1 MNNTK
6 LRYLLILILFIGI
19 FAAAVIGYN
28 ALSKAYVPVQPG
40 LTLTAPSPSGETEAV
55 PDVTDHSPDA
65 PADTPAESP
74 SDASSDGEEDE
85 VNAIEAPDFTVLD
98 AAGNPVSLSD
108 RLADGKPIVL
118 NFWATWCGPCKSELP
133 AFDKAAAEYA
143 DRITFMF
150 INLTD
155 GYQETTDGVKSFL
168 TENGYTFPV
177 YFDVNYSAALPYGAN
192 SIPLTYF
199 LTSTGLVA
207 GGYMG
212 AMSEEALYSYL
223 EQLLALE

>member
-1 MNNTK
+1 MNNK
-6 LRYLLILILFIGI
+6 LKYLLIAALFIGV

-28 ALSKAYVPVQPG
+28 ALSKAYTPPQNDL
-40 LTLTAPSPSGETEAV
+40 LTLPDSGNANSDTVPS
-55 PDVTDHSPDA
+55 DVE
-65 PADTPAESP
+65 TPAEEP
-74 SDASSDGEEDE
+74 ETTEETEEE
-85 VNAIEAPDFTVLD
+85 VLAPDFTVLD
-98 AAGNPVSLSD
+98 FDGADVTLSD

-143 DRITFMF
+143 DEITFML

-155 GYQETTDGVKSFL
+155 GQRETPDGVKEFME
-168 TENGYTFPV
+168 ENGYTFPV
-177 YFDVNYSAALPYGAN
+177 YFDTEYSAAIPYGAS

-199 LTSTGLVA
+199 VTSDGVVV

-212 AMSEEALYSYL
+212 AMPEETLYNYL
-223 EQLLALE
+223 GQLLELEKTVKETP

>member
-1 MNNTK
+1 MNSK
-6 LRYLLILILFIGI
+6 LKYLLIAALFVGV

-28 ALSKAYVPVQPG
+28 ALSKAYTPPQNDFLALPDSGSANGDTVPSDVE
-40 LTLTAPSPSGETEAV
+40 SPAGETE
-55 PDVTDHSPDA
+55 
-65 PADTPAESP
+65 PAEET
-74 SDASSDGEEDE
+74 EE
-85 VNAIEAPDFTVLD
+85 VLAPDFTVLD
-98 AAGNPVSLSD
+98 YDGADVTLAD

-143 DRITFMF
+143 DNVTFML

-155 GYQETTDGVKSFL
+155 GQRETPDGVKEFM
-168 TENGYTFPV
+168 EDNGYTFPV
-177 YFDVNYSAALPYGAN
+177 YFDTEYSAAIPYGAS

-199 LTSTGLVA
+199 VTSDGVVV

-212 AMSEEALYSYL
+212 AMPEETLYSSL
-223 EQLLALE
+223 EQLLELEKTVKETP